1 MSEFP
6 ISLKLT
12 RVQARKL
19 INGKRI
25 QLKPDALHNGNY
37 SIMVDKKMNN
47 KVKSAIRNNRGLR
60 IELSHAQI
68 ARALEGG
75 GFGDFMKKVKTNL
88 KDVGKKLKEDV
99 IKPSAK
105 KLKQMAKD
113 EAKAF
118 IIESLGKEK
127 PLQSFKEGAKE
138 RGKKFVKEQAL
149 PEIRRATKE
158 GITLTEK
165 ELEDKLIESG
175 MPEDLTRAIV
185 TAGTIRLDNATAE
198 QLDNLET
205 QLEGMGIIKNKH
217 YTRRGGKISFKK
229 IWNTIRDTAKK
240 VHKKVLKPVLNLA
253 EPVLQPLIAST
264 AGTFGGPAGS
274 AVANKLYD
282 TLQGEGMRK
291 RKSLKG
297 TPEMAEKMARLR
309 AMRKQKGGALYP
321 IGRVGGSLYPMGARA
336 KQRGGAIKKP
346 KGEIVKPK
354 SEVTKQNLY
363 VEGGYEPNP
372 MSYTGTFLV

>member
-12 RVQARKL
+12 RQQARKL

-25 QLKPDALHNGNY
+25 QLKPDQLHNGNY

-47 KVKSAIRNNRGLR
+47 KVKSAIRNKRGLR
-60 IELSHAQI
+60 IELSHQQI
-68 ARALEGG
+68 ARALEGE

-88 KDVGKKLKEDV
+88 KSIGKKVKDDV

-105 KLKQMAKD
+105 KLKQALKD
-113 EAKAF
+113 EAKAYA
-118 IIESLGKEK
+118 IESLGKEK

-138 RGKKFVKEQAL
+138 RSKKFIQEQAL

-158 GITLTEK
+158 GITLSEK
-165 ELEDKLIESG
+165 ELENKLIESG

-185 TAGTIRLDNATAE
+185 TAGSIRLDNATAQE
-198 QLDNLET
+198 LDNLET
-205 QLEGMGIIKNKH
+205 QLEGMGIIKGKH

-229 IWNTIRDTAKK
+229 IWKGIKDTAKK
-240 VHKKVLKPVLNLA
+240 VHRKVLKPVLNLA
-253 EPVLQPLIAST
+253 EPILQPLITSGAT
-264 AGTFGGPAGS
+264 AFGGPMAGV
-274 AVANKLYD
+274 AANKIYD

-291 RKSLKG
+291 SLKG
-297 TPEMAEKMARLR
+297 TPQMAEKMARLR

-321 IGRVGGSLYPMGARA
+321 IGRVGGALYPMGARA

-346 KGEIVKPK
+346 KAEIVKPK
-354 SEVTKQNLY
+354 SDVTKQNLY